1 MKSRDWKSG
10 LVWGGLLILFG
21 AAFLVERYT
30 DASASIWVT
39 TLIIAGFIP
48 FAVYLTDRSN
58 GALLIPTYVFWA
70 VAGMLALIVLGVLD
84 DEAVAVYA
92 LFATA
97 LPFLIV
103 GFRDRAKRW
112 PFIIPGAILVV
123 VGMVFLIAEAAFEY
137 IGALALVLV
146 GVWILVRA
154 LGRKKPSPEAQGPPH
169 S

>member
-21 AAFLVERYT
+21 TAFLVERYT
-30 DASASIWVT
+30 DA
-39 TLIIAGFIP
+39 
-48 FAVYLTDRSN
+48 
-58 GALLIPTYVFWA
+58 FWA
-70 VAGMLALIVLGVLD
+70 VAGMLALIVLDILHD
-84 DEAVAVYA
+84 DAVAVYA

-97 LPFLIV
+97 LPFLVV

-146 GVWILVRA
+146 GVWILARA
-154 LGRKKPSPEAQGPPH
+154 LGRKKSSPEAQGPPH
-169 S
+169 PEVDGSDRGG